1 VQIRPSETA
10 DHAQI
15 ATLLKTAFPGPDE
28 ARLVVSLRA
37 AEADAL
43 ELVAEA
49 DGVIQGMVLFSPVTI
64 QPAIGEA
71 VYGLGLAPLAVLP
84 DMQKR
89 GIGGALVEAGLG
101 FMRTLGAPF
110 CVLLG
115 APAYYGRFGFKPA
128 RAQDLHWEG
137 DLDDNHGDAFQFLS
151 LAPEKVGSL
160 SGVASYH
167 AAFSALE

>member
-1 VQIRPSETA
+1 VQIRPAEFT
-10 DHAQI
+10 DHGSI
-15 ATLLKTAFPGPDE
+15 DILLKTAFSGPDE

-37 AEADAL
+37 AQADAL

-49 DGVIQGMVLFSPVTI
+49 DGVVQGMVLFSPVTLK
-64 QPAIGEA
+64 PDLGEA
-71 VYGLGLAPLAVLP
+71 IFGLGLAPLAVLP
-84 DMQKR
+84 AVQNR

-101 FMRTLGAPF
+101 FMRPLGAPF

-115 APAYYGRFGFKPA
+115 DPAYYRRFGFQPA
-128 RAQDLHWEG
+128 RAQNLHWDN
-137 DLDDNHGDAFQFLS
+137 DLNDQHGDAFQYLS
-151 LAPEKVGSL
+151 LAPEKIGSL